1 MYFDRQGLPISFE
14 RWSDLM
20 CDDNQRRVGWDEPR
34 PGVYVSTVW
43 LGLNHGHDHDQPLIF
58 ETMVFNGSWDQDFC
72 RYSTQVEA
80 VIGHLDVVERLAA
93 GLEPWPERVRGSF

>member
-1 MYFDRQGLPISFE
+1 
-14 RWSDLM
+14 
-20 CDDNQRRVGWDEPR
+20 
-34 PGVYVSTVW
+34 
-43 LGLNHGHDHDQPLIF
+43 LIF

-80 VIGHLDVVERLAA
+80 VIGHLNVVERLAA